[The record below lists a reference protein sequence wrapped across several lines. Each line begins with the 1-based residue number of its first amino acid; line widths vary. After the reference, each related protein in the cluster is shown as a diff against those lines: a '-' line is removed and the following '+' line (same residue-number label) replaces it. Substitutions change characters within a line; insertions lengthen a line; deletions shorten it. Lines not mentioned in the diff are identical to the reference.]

1 MFDLFY
7 GFVVARLK
15 ERSTWAGLI
24 SALAVKTGLHLS
36 GDQTTGLVNIG
47 LAIIAAV
54 VAFVP
59 EKPADTSHPPL
70 I

>member
-1 MFDLFY
+1 MFDLIY
-7 GFVVARLK
+7 GFVIARLR

-24 SALAVKTGLHLS
+24 SALAVRIGLHMT
-36 GDQTTGLVNIG
+36 GDQTSDLVNVG
-47 LAIIAAV
+47 LAVVAAV

-59 EKPADTSHPPL
+59 EKPADASHPPM

>member
-1 MFDLFY
+1 MFNFIY
-7 GFVVARLK
+7 GFVISRLR

-24 SALAVKTGLHLS
+24 SALAARTGLHFS
-36 GDQTTGLVNIG
+36 GEQTTDAINAALALVA
-47 LAIIAAV
+47 LV

-59 EKPADTSHPPL
+59 EKPADHKAAPF